1 MTDSMEGLGAS
12 SNRFTR
18 TDSSLE
24 KEREVAG
31 DAEGLTPTAHSVG
44 SMHETGRTTGL
55 TRQEQGGLDPNAGF
69 GTD

>member
-31 DAEGLTPTAHSVG
+31 DAEGLTPTTHSVG
-44 SMHETGRTTGL
+44 SMHETGCG
-55 TRQEQGGLDPNAGF
+55 EHPSAASHGSN
-69 GTD
+69 